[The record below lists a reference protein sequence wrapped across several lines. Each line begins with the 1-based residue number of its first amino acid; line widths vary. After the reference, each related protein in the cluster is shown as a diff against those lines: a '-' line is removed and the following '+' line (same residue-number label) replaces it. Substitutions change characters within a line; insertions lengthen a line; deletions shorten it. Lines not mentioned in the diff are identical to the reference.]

1 MHFPVFFFLNDMRVG
16 EEQRH
21 FSLPGSLMGWA
32 SCLRECWLGGHCYFS
47 VSEGAGTGSS
57 AWLQCCAVPSSARP
71 CPQMA
76 RGSMSHGWPRLC
88 SVLCSSPC
96 LGCPQRSRV
105 PPGTLGT
112 GAPGCACAAR
122 PLPAAASTALPCPGG
137 ALRCPS
143 RSRGLQQSSFPPLTL
158 CPPPLPLKYQSFY
171 PVWRYS
177 FAFLTRVAFCSL
189 F

>member
-1 MHFPVFFFLNDMRVG
+1 MHFPVLFFFKWYESRGGTKTLFPPRQPHGMSILLERMLA
-16 EEQRH
+16 RW
-21 FSLPGSLMGWA
+21 SL
-32 SCLRECWLGGHCYFS
+32 YFS
-47 VSEGAGTGSS
+47 VSESAGTGSS

-76 RGSMSHGWPRLC
+76 RGSMSHSWPRLC